1 MSIALKTNR
10 RWLKSAILAAQ
21 SEEILLPWA
30 AKRISRP
37 APIHPAPIH
46 PAPLHPAP
54 AQPAPVIRI
63 FPSAPAKYAA
73 IAAR

>member
-10 RWLKSAILAAQ
+10 RWLKSAILAA
-21 SEEILLPWA
+21 SCEEIMLPWA
-30 AKRISRP
+30 AKRISR
-37 APIHPAPIH
+37 
-46 PAPLHPAP
+46 PAP

-63 FPSAPAKYAA
+63 FPSAPTKYAA

>member
-37 APIHPAPIH
+37 APIHPAP
-46 PAPLHPAP
+46 LHPAP